1 MDKDSIFKKNME
13 DNYGRIAKKLRISV
27 TDRCNMRCVYCMPYN
42 NTTWFEQDNLLS
54 YGQIVHIASIFAKFG
69 IEKIKITGGEP
80 TVRPKIEDLIHAL
93 SNIDGIKSISMTT
106 NGLLLKDKVKKL
118 KESGLQNVNISLD
131 TFNQERFKS
140 MTGID
145 GGLTKVLDSINAAKT
160 AGLQVK
166 INAVIMRGWNE
177 DEIVRFVHFSRET
190 DIIVKFIEFMPL
202 DGTGIWTSNLVFS
215 KKEMI
220 DMINT
225 NVKKLVPLLND
236 NSDPARLYSFD
247 DEKGTIGF
255 IPSITEPFC
264 QYCDRIRITSEG
276 KLYTCLFEKK
286 GYDLKNLLQD
296 GKSDEEIGEYIIENI
311 KKKPEGIISIIRS
324 NLLKPT
330 LNVMHTIGG

>member
-13 DNYGRIAKKLRISV
+13 DTYGRIAKKLRISV

-42 NTTWFEQDNLLS
+42 NTNWLNQDTLLS
-54 YGQIVHIASIFAKFG
+54 YEQIVHIVRIFAKLG

-80 TVRPKIEDLIHAL
+80 TVRPKIEELVKSL

-118 KESGLQNVNISLD
+118 KESGLKGITISLD
-131 TFNQERFKS
+131 TFKSERFKAI
-140 MTGID
+140 TGIED
-145 GGLTKVLDSINAAKT
+145 GLSKVLDSIDAAKT

-166 INAVIMRGWNE
+166 INVVIIRGWNE
-177 DEIVRFVHFSRET
+177 DEIIQFAQFSRET
-190 DIIVKFIEFMPL
+190 DTIVKFIEFMPL
-202 DGTGIWTSNLVFS
+202 DGTGIWTHDLVFS

-220 DMINT
+220 QLINT
-225 NVKKLVPLLND
+225 KVKKLVPLFND

-247 DEKGTIGF
+247 DGRGVVGF

-264 QYCDRIRITSEG
+264 QYCDRIRITSDG
-276 KLYTCLFEKK
+276 NFYTCLFEKK
-286 GYDLKNLLQD
+286 GYNLKNLLEER
-296 GKSDEEIGEYIIENI
+296 KSDEEIGKYVLENI
-311 KKKPEGIISIIRS
+311 KKKPEGIISIIRL

-330 LNVMHTIGG
+330 LNEMHTIGG

>member
-13 DNYGRIAKKLRISV
+13 DTYGRIAKKLRISV

-42 NTTWFEQDNLLS
+42 NTNWLNQDTLLS
-54 YGQIVHIASIFAKFG
+54 YEQIVHIVRIFAKLG

-80 TVRPKIEDLIHAL
+80 TVRPKIEELVKSL

-118 KESGLQNVNISLD
+118 KESGLKGITISLD
-131 TFNQERFKS
+131 TFKSERFKAI
-140 MTGID
+140 TGIED
-145 GGLTKVLDSINAAKT
+145 GLSKVLDSIDAAKT

-166 INAVIMRGWNE
+166 INVVIIRGWNE
-177 DEIVRFVHFSRET
+177 DEIIQFAQFSRET
-190 DIIVKFIEFMPL
+190 DTIVKFIEFMPL
-202 DGTGIWTSNLVFS
+202 DGTGIWTHDLVFS

-220 DMINT
+220 QLINT
-225 NVKKLVPLLND
+225 KVKKLVPLFND

-247 DEKGTIGF
+247 DGRGVVGF

-264 QYCDRIRITSEG
+264 QYCDRIRITSDG
-276 KLYTCLFEKK
+276 NFYTCLFEKK
-286 GYDLKNLLQD
+286 GYNLKNLLEER
-296 GKSDEEIGEYIIENI
+296 KSDEEIGEYVLENI
-311 KKKPEGIISIIRS
+311 KKKPEGIISIIRL

-330 LNVMHTIGG
+330 LNEMHTIGG

>member
-13 DNYGRIAKKLRISV
+13 DTYGRIAKKLRISV

-42 NTTWFEQDNLLS
+42 NTNWLDQDTLLS
-54 YGQIVHIASIFAKFG
+54 YEQIVHIVRIFAKLG

-80 TVRPKIEDLIHAL
+80 TVRPKIEELVKSL

-118 KESGLQNVNISLD
+118 KESGLKGITISLD
-131 TFNQERFKS
+131 TFKSERFKAI
-140 MTGID
+140 TGIED
-145 GGLTKVLDSINAAKT
+145 GLSKVLDSIDAAKT

-166 INAVIMRGWNE
+166 INVVIIRGWNE
-177 DEIVRFVHFSRET
+177 DEIIQFAQFSRET
-190 DIIVKFIEFMPL
+190 DTIVKFIEFMPL
-202 DGTGIWTSNLVFS
+202 DGTGIWTHDLVFS

-220 DMINT
+220 QLINT
-225 NVKKLVPLLND
+225 KVKKLVPLFND

-247 DEKGTIGF
+247 DGRGVVGF

-264 QYCDRIRITSEG
+264 QYCDRIRITSDG
-276 KLYTCLFEKK
+276 NFYTCLFEKK
-286 GYDLKNLLQD
+286 GYNLKNLLEER
-296 GKSDEEIGEYIIENI
+296 KSDEEIGEYVLENI
-311 KKKPEGIISIIRS
+311 KKKPEGIISIIRL

-330 LNVMHTIGG
+330 LNEMHTIGG